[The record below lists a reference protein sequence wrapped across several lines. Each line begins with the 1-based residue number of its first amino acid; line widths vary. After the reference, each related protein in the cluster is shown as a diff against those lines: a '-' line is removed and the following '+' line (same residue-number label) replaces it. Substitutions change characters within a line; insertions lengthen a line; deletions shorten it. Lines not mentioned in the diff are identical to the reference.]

1 MVVFSGHLG
10 LVSSGAVCVLP
21 GMAPMADGVPAG
33 AGAAEPGSMPGM
45 AAMKGMAGMTERAD
59 AAASSHDQG
68 STPSDRAPAEQGPCS
83 GPASG
88 QCLASMPCVTALGS
102 DVVATTLA
110 LPPTRRGDVL
120 TLAVRMPASSTV
132 APPLPPPRA

>member
-21 GMAPMADGVPAG
+21 GMAPMADGVAAR
-33 AGAAEPGSMPGM
+33 AGAAEPDSM
-45 AAMKGMAGMTERAD
+45 AGMAGMASMTQRDD
-59 AAASSHDQG
+59 AAATPRDEGSS
-68 STPSDRAPAEQGPCS
+68 PSDRTPAEQGPCS

-110 LPPTRRGDVL
+110 LSPTRRGDAL
-120 TLAVRMPASSTV
+120 TLSVRMPASSTV
-132 APPLPPPRA
+132 APELPPPRA

>member
-21 GMAPMADGVPAG
+21 GMAPMADGVRAR

-45 AAMKGMAGMTERAD
+45 AGMTSMAGMTERAD
-59 AAASSHDQG
+59 AAATARGEGSS
-68 STPSDRAPAEQGPCS
+68 PSHRTPAEQGPCS

-102 DVVATTLA
+102 AVVATTLA
-110 LPPTRRGDVL
+110 LSPTRRGDAL

-132 APPLPPPRA
+132 APELPPPRA

>member
-10 LVSSGAVCVLP
+10 LVSSGAVCALP
-21 GMAPMADGVPAG
+21 GMAPMADAVAAG
-33 AGAAEPGSMPGM
+33 AGAGEP
-45 AAMKGMAGMTERAD
+45 GMAGMARVTERAD
-59 AAASSHDQG
+59 AAATPRDEGSS
-68 STPSDRAPAEQGPCS
+68 PSDRTPAEQGPCP

-102 DVVATTLA
+102 NAVATTLA
-110 LPPTRRGDVL
+110 ALATRRADVQS
-120 TLAVRMPASSTV
+120 LAVRMPASSTV

>member
-21 GMAPMADGVPAG
+21 GMAPMAGGVSAG
-33 AGAAEPGSMPGM
+33 AGGAEPGSMPGM
-45 AAMKGMAGMTERAD
+45 ASMAGMTERAD
-59 AAASSHDQG
+59 AAAASRDEG
-68 STPSDRAPAEQGPCS
+68 STPLDRTPAAQGPCS

-102 DVVATTLA
+102 AVVATTLA
-110 LPPTRRGDVL
+110 ATPIQRGEVL
-120 TLAVRMPASSTV
+120 SLAVRMPASSTV
-132 APPLPPPRA
+132 APELPPPRA